1 MQVKNKAFIPL
12 FLYSFMRSKIQKE
25 RDKWIINVENNDF
38 PIDVV
43 VNGKNVIVGYSLKL
57 ISASGDIDLIKEI
70 MEKFNGSAV
79 IVDYLQKVGFKVFQL
94 QYFKGEIELL
104 AATDIGINP
113 DTLAKEIKE
122 IDGKCEIT
130 AWEKVENRIG
140 IKITCH

>member
-1 MQVKNKAFIPL
+1 
-12 FLYSFMRSKIQKE
+12 MRSKIQKE

-43 VNGKNVIVGYSLKL
+43 VNGKNVIVGYSLRL
-57 ISASGDIDLIKEI
+57 ISVSGDIDLIREI
-70 MEKFNGSAV
+70 MEKFHGSST
-79 IVDYLQKVGFKVFQL
+79 IVSLLQERGFKVFQL
-94 QYFKGEIELL
+94 QYFKGEIDIL
-104 AATDIGINP
+104 AATDIGI
-113 DTLAKEIKE
+113 DLDMLAKEIKE